1 MTIYVDTNAIPP
13 HGPLDSIDLSAL
25 RAVVMEHGF
34 DVALPRMVVEE
45 SIGQRRR
52 HVRAAIERVRS
63 AQHAV
68 REFWKVESPPSP
80 DLDDTVEQWRTHLE
94 GRFRVV
100 ETPANAA
107 NEALAREIHRIPPT
121 RDGKGARD
129 AVIWLSII
137 DDIKGTDGESNF
149 LITSNKKDFA
159 SPQDPNSF
167 HPALLEELGARALTL
182 KRTVA
187 DVIDVLAKKV
197 DFDLTPEVL
206 AKWPGAEDAVSSEF
220 ARIGFHRLVAERRD
234 ELEAVVGVAAV
245 GDLYLSRAVRSR
257 PSMVS
262 RVTAYEVE
270 GRQVA
275 IAVTDWEV
283 DLEIGALRKYKGGG
297 LASQTF
303 LVRATVQAHLWLR
316 LGDNESSEAEVAA
329 LASAGPLSPI

>member
-68 REFWKVESPPSP
+68 REFWKVESPPPP

-94 GRFRVV
+94 GRFRIV

-149 LITSNKKDFA
+149 LITSNKKG
-159 SPQDPNSF
+159 SPKVRVGHCAN
-167 HPALLEELGARALTL
+167 
-182 KRTVA
+182 RTR
-187 DVIDVLAKKV
+187 
-197 DFDLTPEVL
+197 
-206 AKWPGAEDAVSSEF
+206 G
-220 ARIGFHRLVAERRD
+220 G
-234 ELEAVVGVAAV
+234 
-245 GDLYLSRAVRSR
+245 RSR
-257 PSMVS
+257 MLVQQSMIIPMS
-262 RVTAYEVE
+262 A
-270 GRQVA
+270 
-275 IAVTDWEV
+275 D
-283 DLEIGALRKYKGGG
+283 
-297 LASQTF
+297 
-303 LVRATVQAHLWLR
+303 
-316 LGDNESSEAEVAA
+316 AEWK
-329 LASAGPLSPI
+329 P

>member
-25 RAVVMEHGF
+25 RAVAMEHGF

-52 HVRAAIERVRS
+52 HVRAAIEGVRS

-68 REFWKVESPPSP
+68 REFWKVESPPPP

-94 GRFRVV
+94 ARFRIV

-245 GDLYLSRAVRSR
+245 GDLYLSCAVRSR
-257 PSMVS
+257 PSMVY
-262 RVTAYEVE
+262 RVTAYEME

>member
-1 MTIYVDTNAIPP
+1 M
-13 HGPLDSIDLSAL
+13 
-25 RAVVMEHGF
+25 
-34 DVALPRMVVEE
+34 
-45 SIGQRRR
+45 
-52 HVRAAIERVRS
+52 
-63 AQHAV
+63 
-68 REFWKVESPPSP
+68 ESPPPP

-94 GRFRVV
+94 GRFRIV

-149 LITSNKKDFA
+149 LITSNKNDFA

-262 RVTAYEVE
+262 
-270 GRQVA
+270 
-275 IAVTDWEV
+275 
-283 DLEIGALRKYKGGG
+283 
-297 LASQTF
+297 
-303 LVRATVQAHLWLR
+303 
-316 LGDNESSEAEVAA
+316 
-329 LASAGPLSPI
+329 